1 MRSEGPRK
9 KEYKKEYIRSTM
21 KTADSTV
28 RQCLRTAKR
37 LVIKAGT
44 AQICDNG
51 VLSKT
56 RIEALANAIQEIR
69 ARKIEVLLVTSGA
82 VSAGTGAAGLQ
93 AKKGLSIPYRQAAA
107 AIGQTRLMQMYSE
120 AFAPG
125 GVACGQVLITR
136 DILQNRER
144 YLNAANTLMTLL
156 KLRALP
162 IINENDTMVV
172 DEIKVG
178 DNDRLAAM
186 VAELVNADLLV
197 LLSDVGGFYENWDDP
212 KKRRLVPHVQAVDAG
227 VRREARAAAN
237 SHATGGMHT
246 KLDAAIMCAEHG
258 IHMVLASGEDP
269 RILLRI
275 LDGENAGTFFEAQ
288 ENVLSSRKYWIVRH
302 LVPRGLVL
310 IDDGAVTA
318 IKERG
323 KSLLPG
329 GITEVRGNF
338 AAGDGLDIAGPD
350 GIPFARGI
358 SNYGRDDLTR
368 IAGHK
373 SKEISAI
380 LGSASYD
387 EAVHRDNMSM
397 LT

>member
-1 MRSEGPRK
+1 MSLRK
-9 KEYKKEYIRSTM
+9 T
-21 KTADSTV
+21 
-28 RQCLRTAKR
+28 KR
-37 LVIKAGT
+37 MVIKVGT
-44 AQICDNG
+44 AQICENAA
-51 VLSKT
+51 LSKT
-56 RIEALANAIQEIR
+56 RIEALARAIQEIR

-82 VSAGTGAAGLQ
+82 VSAGTGAIGLQ

-120 AFAPG
+120 AFAPY
-125 GVACGQVLITR
+125 AIPCGQVLLTR

-144 YLNAANTLMTLL
+144 YLNAANTLATLL

-197 LLSDVGGFYENWDDP
+197 LLSDVDGFYENWED
-212 KKRRLVPHVQAVDAG
+212 KKNRRLLPHIKGISDAL
-227 VRREARAAAN
+227 RREARAGTN
-237 SHATGGMHT
+237 SHSTGGMHT
-246 KLDAAIMCAEHG
+246 KLDAAQMCAEHG
-258 IHMVLASGEDP
+258 VHMVLASGQDP
-269 RILLRI
+269 QIVHTILA
-275 LDGENAGTFFEAQ
+275 GEEAGTFFEAQ
-288 ENVLSSRKYWIVRH
+288 EPLMRGRKYWIVRH
-302 LVPRGLVL
+302 LVPRGTLL
-310 IDDGAVTA
+310 IDPGAVAA
-318 IKERG
+318 IKEHG

-329 GITEVRGNF
+329 GIVEVRNNF
-338 AAGDGLDIAGPD
+338 RAGDGLDIAGPD

-358 SNYGRDDLTR
+358 SNYGREDLMR
-368 IAGHK
+368 IKGHN

-387 EAVHRDNMSM
+387 EAIHRDNMAM